1 MCGSEAESALAPNVV
16 LQEEKQCLSALPL
29 LPALH
34 ATGSRSC
41 CREPYMSSGVTNIR
55 PAPIG
60 LRFFLSY
67 PSFTLSLTH
76 FLTPQLSTTTTQSQW
91 RSWSLAAQTTCQAV
105 GCHSPIPP
113 LISPS
118 PQVPQPHNCCLPK
131 PEAGG
136 TSEQPSKEW
145 RQQHPD
151 MV

>member
-1 MCGSEAESALAPNVV
+1 MPVCSPS
-16 LQEEKQCLSALPL
+16 
-29 LPALH
+29 PACPACHRL
-34 ATGSRSC
+34 
-41 CREPYMSSGVTNIR
+41 REPLQSGLRVLWGQQQQ
-55 PAPIG
+55 PAPLG

-67 PSFTLSLTH
+67 PSFTLSFTH

-91 RSWSLAAQTTCQAV
+91 RSRSLAAQTTCQAV

-136 TSEQPSKEW
+136 TSELPSKEW

>member
-1 MCGSEAESALAPNVV
+1 MCGSEAESALALNIV

-29 LPALH
+29 MPALH
-34 ATGSRSC
+34 ATGSGSH
-41 CREPYMSSGVTNIR
+41 CRAAYVSSGVNNSR
-55 PAPIG
+55 LAPIE

-91 RSWSLAAQTTCQAV
+91 RSRSLAAQTTCQAV

-118 PQVPQPHNCCLPK
+118 PRVPQPHNCCLPK

-136 TSEQPSKEW
+136 TSEPPSKER